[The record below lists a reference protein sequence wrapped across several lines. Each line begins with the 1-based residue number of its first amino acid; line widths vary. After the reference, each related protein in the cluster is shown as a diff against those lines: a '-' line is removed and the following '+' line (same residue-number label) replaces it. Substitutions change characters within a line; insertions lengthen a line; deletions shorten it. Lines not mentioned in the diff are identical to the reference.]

1 MSWGRFG
8 WPLAVVAVVCGTTA
22 LATRSPTAGR
32 PTYNHS
38 GDRTE
43 EATAVAARVD
53 AELSRTWKAQGI
65 VPADRATDLAIYR
78 RLSLALH
85 GTVPSLEEI
94 RRFEQDARPDKL
106 EQWTAGM
113 LDDPRFADYFAERLA
128 RAFVSVDG
136 GQFLIFR
143 RDRFTEWLSEQL
155 RKRVP
160 YDDMVQAM
168 IGGEGVWTGQPEVNY
183 VTQGYA
189 NEEFDHNKLAAR
201 TVRAFLGQ
209 RIDCAQC
216 HDHPFAEWKQAQF
229 EGLAACFGQVKL
241 TPIGL
246 NDVADQEYEIDDMS
260 SASGKRTV
268 APSVPYSR
276 DWFPEEG
283 SRRQR
288 LAAWITHPDN
298 KRFERAIAN
307 RLWALM
313 FGKPFAASRRVDDLP
328 NPGDAESAG
337 DLAVLDLLGADFRQ
351 HGCDLRRTIQVIAA
365 SRAFRM
371 ESIHPTAEADEL
383 VKLEEHWGVFPLIR
397 LRPEQVIGAMLQT
410 NTVKT
415 IDRNSHLF
423 TRAIRFFR
431 ERDFVNEFGDPGDA
445 ELQERPST
453 IPQALLNLNGEF
465 AQEMAQVTP
474 FSTPGR
480 LRQMAPTAEALL
492 DDAFLVCL
500 TRYPTPTERGTL
512 LPTIQTEDG
521 KSSGEGIQDLFWALF
536 NSPEFSWNH

>member
-1 MSWGRFG
+1 VTAT
-8 WPLAVVAVVCGTTA
+8 PVATI
-22 LATRSPTAGR
+22 
-32 PTYNHS
+32 
-38 GDRTE
+38 
-43 EATAVAARVD
+43 AARVD
-53 AELSRTWKAQGI
+53 TELARIWKEQGVTPAERT
-65 VPADRATDLAIYR
+65 TDLAVYR

-94 RRFEQDARPDKL
+94 RRFEQDTRPDKL
-106 EQWTAGM
+106 QQWTAGM

-160 YDDMVQAM
+160 YDELVRAM

-183 VTQGYA
+183 ITQGYA

-260 SASGKRTV
+260 AASGKRTV
-268 APSVPYSR
+268 APGVPYSP
-276 DWFPEEG
+276 DWFSESG

-288 LAAWITHPDN
+288 LAAWVTHPGN
-298 KRFERAIAN
+298 KRFERALAN

-313 FGKPFAASRRVDDLP
+313 FGKPFASGRRVDDLP
-328 NPGDAESAG
+328 NPDDTAAAG
-337 DLAVLDLLGADFRQ
+337 DLAVLDILGADFRQ

-365 SRAFRM
+365 SQAFRM
-371 ESIHPTAEADEL
+371 ESIHPTASQEEL
-383 VKLEEHWGVFPLIR
+383 ARLEEHWAVFPLIR

-431 ERDFVNEFGDPGDA
+431 ELDFVNEFGDPGDA

-453 IPQALLNLNGEF
+453 IPQALLHLNGAF
-465 AQEMAQVTP
+465 ADEMAEVTP
-474 FSTPGR
+474 FGTPGR
-480 LRQMAPTAEALL
+480 LRQMAPTPEALL

-500 TRYPTPTERGTL
+500 TRYPTASERGVL
-512 LPTIQTEDG
+512 LPTLQEDG
-521 KSSGEGIQDLFWALF
+521 KTSGEGIQDLFWALF
-536 NSPEFSWNH
+536 NSPEFCWNH